1 MKRNVGK
8 IDKLIRVSI
17 VIIVAILGITKVI
30 SGWTA
35 SVLGAISIIFLV
47 TSLINF
53 CPLYALFGINS
64 CKFDPKKNNN

>member
-8 IDKLIRVSI
+8 IDKLIRLSI
-17 VIIVAILGITKVI
+17 VIIIAILGINGII
-30 SGWTA
+30 SGWVA
-35 SVLGAISIIFLV
+35 SVLGAVSIIFLV